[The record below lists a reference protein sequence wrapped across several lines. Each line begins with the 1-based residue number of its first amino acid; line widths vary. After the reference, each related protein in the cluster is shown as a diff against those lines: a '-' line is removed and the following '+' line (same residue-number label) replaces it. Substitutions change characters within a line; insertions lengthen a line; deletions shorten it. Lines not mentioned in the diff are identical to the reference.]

1 MPPICFKGDPES
13 PKVQITENH
22 ARFEIDFSAGYSQG
36 IFLDQR
42 DNRLKVIER
51 APNIRVLN
59 CFSYTCC
66 FSVVAALGG
75 AESTT
80 SIDLSKSYLEWGKKN
95 FILNNIKERGANHF
109 FCRGDVFDWLKQFNR
124 KGRKFG
130 LVIVDPPSFSRS
142 GKSGS
147 FSVINDYSSL
157 VELAA
162 DLVEPFGWILACSNH
177 RKLTNNKFIS
187 SIKEGVKNA
196 KRKIIDIELSQMP
209 FDFSGEKYLKS
220 VWVKLS

>member
-1 MPPICFKGDPES
+1 
-13 PKVQITENH
+13 
-22 ARFEIDFSAGYSQG
+22 
-36 IFLDQR
+36 
-42 DNRLKVIER
+42 
-51 APNIRVLN
+51 
-59 CFSYTCC
+59 
-66 FSVVAALGG
+66 
-75 AESTT
+75 
-80 SIDLSKSYLEWGKKN
+80 
-95 FILNNIKERGANHF
+95 
-109 FCRGDVFDWLKQFNR
+109 VFDWLKQFNR

-130 LVIVDPPSFSRS
+130 LVILDPPSFSRS

-147 FSVINDYSSL
+147 FSVINDYASL

-162 DLVEPFGWILACSNH
+162 NLVEPSGWILACSNH